1 MAVVLRYVDRMRFV
15 MERLLGLVHVTDTN
29 FSSLKENIYSLLSQY
44 SLSPSRIRGQGY
56 DGASNMRGHING
68 LRILI
73 MQDCPSAHYIVCF
86 AHQRQL
92 TLIAVANHDD
102 DVEWFLGWVGVNLN
116 VIGGSYRHR
125 DEFLKKKT
133 EAVEEAIRLGELQ
146 IGRGVN

>member
-1 MAVVLRYVDRMRFV
+1 
-15 MERLLGLVHVTDTN
+15 
-29 FSSLKENIYSLLSQY
+29 LLSQY

-102 DVEWFLGWVGVNLN
+102 DVEWFLGWVGVTLN
-116 VIGGSYRHR
+116 VIGGSYRRR
-125 DEFLKKKT
+125 DEFRGKQT
-133 EAVEEAIRLGELQ
+133 EVVEEALCLGELHT
-146 IGRGVN
+146 GWGLN